1 MIRSFTTSLY
11 KQTPPNNFTHSQAIM
26 NKKDIVTA
34 LFSMLLLAL
43 LFIAPTTAYAQSESE
58 QDILDTAIEAGD
70 FRVLVAYLKAS
81 GLDETLKGEGP
92 FTIFAPSDSAFV
104 KIPLPKI
111 RELRDDPDGDLT
123 DILLY
128 HAVEGRVTAVD
139 ILDLID
145 TDLTSVNGLDL
156 TLSEKDGVV
165 MINNAAIITTD
176 IEASNGIIH
185 VIDSVLVPSAI
196 EETWNAD
203 ESADEMTDDDAADG
217 DESADEMADESAAEG
232 DESADEMDDDAAVEG
247 DESADEMTD
256 EDAADEDE
264 SADEMDDDAAVEGD
278 ESADEMT
285 DDAAAE
291 GDESTDEMT
300 DENAADEDESADEM
314 DDDAAAEDDESTD
327 EMSDDAAVDEDESAD
342 ASSTNSVAAA
352 PVFNILDTA
361 NNAGTFTTLVAAVY
375 TANLNE
381 TLQSDGPFTLFAPS
395 DSAFATMPA
404 GTVQALLDLPI
415 EELSKQLLLHVVPGE
430 LMAEDIV
437 QLVNSDIETASG
449 ELLPI
454 RADETGLV
462 VGNAL
467 MVATNIQTTNGIIH
481 IIDGMLDQS
490 AFGELASITA
500 PPAAAAAPVAE
511 PTVAAPAA
519 ASASAAPT
527 SVSRGAD
534 LVDTAV
540 AAGNFNTLVT
550 AIKAAELDEI
560 LRTGESFTIFAP
572 TDEAFAALQEG
583 KVDSLLAD
591 PTGALTDILL
601 YHIVEGLLPADYI
614 VSIDGSSLKTV
625 SGNLLSIE
633 VNEDGDVLIGGAK
646 VVATNIGAMN
656 GLIHVIDRVLT
667 PPTSSSAAPAAPAA
681 PASTAVPA
689 PVTPVATT
697 AAAPTQSA
705 APTVEATPIVPAT
718 PPATPSIEDA
728 IEEVVQEVEREY
740 SCLLYYVVDPGDTLF
755 GIALTYAS
763 TVSML
768 MDANGLSDPDDI
780 KSGQSLC
787 IVR

>member
-247 DESADEMTD
+247 DESPDEMTD
-256 EDAADEDE
+256 ED
-264 SADEMDDDAAVEGD
+264 
-278 ESADEMT
+278 
-285 DDAAAE
+285 
-291 GDESTDEMT
+291 
-300 DENAADEDESADEM
+300 AADEDESADEM

-519 ASASAAPT
+519 APASAAPT

>member
-264 SADEMDDDAAVEGD
+264 SADEMDDDAA
-278 ESADEMT
+278 
-285 DDAAAE
+285 
-291 GDESTDEMT
+291 
-300 DENAADEDESADEM
+300 
-314 DDDAAAEDDESTD
+314 AEDDESTD

-519 ASASAAPT
+519 APASAAPT